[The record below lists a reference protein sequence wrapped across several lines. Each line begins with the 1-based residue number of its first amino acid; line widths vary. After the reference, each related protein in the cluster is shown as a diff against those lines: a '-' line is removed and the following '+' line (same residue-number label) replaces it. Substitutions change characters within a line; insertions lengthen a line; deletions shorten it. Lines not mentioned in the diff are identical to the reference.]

1 MNLAADS
8 GMIYSSTGFHEF
20 SFTGGNMA
28 LLKVWGEKN
37 GPWMQAL
44 HCIFGLGALTG
55 PLVAEPFLFTSPSN
69 QSLSQPDTSDT
80 FLNSTLHYDS
90 TEPILMTE
98 GYNVDLLSDLVTLNG
113 TLNETEATAQHY
125 PPETKIVWCYLIVG
139 ICNVISAAL
148 QFFMLFLTKEP
159 ISLCHGKT
167 RGQNIKNN
175 IQGEELLQNKSFSEK
190 GFRIK
195 IVILVFMFYLTYC
208 TLELNYGNYLAA
220 FAVKRLGW
228 TKSAGAMVTS
238 AFWATFTGGRA
249 LGIVLVKYIS
259 PVIILFTD
267 IILSVLALLP
277 LLYPGDL
284 PPVILW
290 ICSVV
295 LGFGISTIFAT
306 GKLYKNPTL

>member
-1 MNLAADS
+1 
-8 GMIYSSTGFHEF
+8 
-20 SFTGGNMA
+20 MA

-37 GPWMQAL
+37 GPWMQAM

-69 QSLSQPDTSDT
+69 HSLSQPDTSDT

-125 PPETKIVWCYLIVG
+125 PTETKIVWCYLIVG

-167 RGQNIKNN
+167 REYNIKDS
-175 IQGEELLQNKSFSEK
+175 IQGEVQDESFSEK
-190 GFRIK
+190 TFRIK

-208 TLELNYGNYLAA
+208 ILELNYGNYLTA

-238 AFWATFTGGRA
+238 AYWATFTGGRA
-249 LGIVLVKYIS
+249 LGVVLGKYIS
-259 PVIILFTD
+259 PVLILFTD
-267 IILSVLALLP
+267 ITLSVVVLHP
-277 LLYPGDL
+277 MFHSTDSPRI
-284 PPVILW
+284 VLW
-290 ICSVV
+290 ICSII
-295 LGFGISTIFAT
+295 LGLGISTIFAT
-306 GKLYKNPTL
+306 GKLYIRANSRQRNAP